1 MLAARPAP
9 GYIQLAETSVM
20 TIKTMMLLLTLTLV
34 PAAALAQS
42 AADSADK
49 PATQNA
55 SPALS
60 GQGAQGGEQRRFT
73 SDAGTAGLAAGSQES
88 NPSLQSKIEQA
99 IRSQAAMAASHVS
112 VNVSYTEIALSGTV
126 SSTQDKLTAERL
138 AESFD
143 GNRKLNDNLVV
154 TGQGRSDLA
163 PGQSAGNHSG
173 TENTS
178 PAANHS
184 ATNISNNNPTSN

>member
-1 MLAARPAP
+1 
-9 GYIQLAETSVM
+9 
-20 TIKTMMLLLTLTLV
+20 MMLLLTLTLV

-55 SPALS
+55 SAQAAAS
-60 GQGAQGGEQRRFT
+60 GQSAQAGEPRRFT

-99 IRSQAAMAASHVS
+99 IRSQAALAASHVS